1 MENVEKV
8 WTVDMAEING
18 NYYSA
23 DTLKSYVDQFTR
35 ARVFVVG
42 DVIMDEFMWGVVSR
56 ISPEAPVPVVN
67 VNRETRMLG
76 GAANVI
82 RNMASLGAVPV
93 LCGVVGNDRAGDQI
107 VSELRRMGLR
117 VDGVIRERERPT
129 SIKTRV
135 VAHHQQV
142 VRFDRETLR
151 RIEAESVDQL
161 LGFINQ
167 NIDKMDAIVI
177 SDYGKGVISD
187 PLMTGL
193 NRLVRSMAGTP
204 VIISVDPKVGNFQY
218 YQGVDVITPNH
229 YEAGV
234 YCGFEITDEESLM
247 RAGNRMLHD
256 LNCRSVLITQG
267 EEGMTLFEKGGEV
280 THIPTVAK
288 RVFDVTG
295 AGDTV
300 IGTISL
306 GLAAGLDLKSAA
318 ILSNFAAGIVVGEVG
333 TSAVDVAA
341 LKKAI
346 TP

>member
-117 VDGVIRERERPT
+117 VDGVVRERERPT

-234 YCGFEITDEESLM
+234 YCGFEITDEESLL
-247 RAGNRMLHD
+247 RAGTRMLHD

-333 TSAVDVAA
+333 TSAVDAAA

>member
-1 MENVEKV
+1 
-8 WTVDMAEING
+8 MAEING

-23 DTLKSYVDQFTR
+23 DTLKSYVDRFTQ

-42 DVIMDEFMWGVVSR
+42 DIIMDEFLWGDVSR

-82 RNMASLGAVPV
+82 RNMASLGARPV
-93 LCGVVGNDRAGDQI
+93 LCGVVGSDSAGEEI
-107 VSELRRMGLR
+107 LSALHRMRLRT
-117 VDGVIRERERPT
+117 DGVIRERERPT

-135 VAHHQQV
+135 VAHQQQV
-142 VRFDRETLR
+142 VRFDRETLKE
-151 RIEAESVDQL
+151 IEADSADQL
-161 LGFINQ
+161 LDFIKQ
-167 NIDKMDAIVI
+167 NMEEMDAVVI

-187 PLMTGL
+187 PMMTGL
-193 NRLVRSMAGTP
+193 NRLVRSVPGKS
-204 VIISVDPKVGNFQY
+204 VIISVDPKIGNFEY

-229 YEAGV
+229 HEAGV
-234 YCGFEITDEESLM
+234 YCGFAITDEASLM
-247 RAGNRMLHD
+247 RAGTRMLST

-267 EEGMTLFEKGGEV
+267 REGMTLFEQGGEV

-306 GLAAGLDLKSAA
+306 GLATGLDLKSAA

-333 TSAVDVAA
+333 TSAVDVGG

-346 TP
+346 TQ

>member
-1 MENVEKV
+1 
-8 WTVDMAEING
+8 MAEING

-117 VDGVIRERERPT
+117 VDGVVRERERPT

-193 NRLVRSMAGTP
+193 NRLVRSKAGTP

-234 YCGFEITDEESLM
+234 YCGFEITDEESLL
-247 RAGNRMLHD
+247 RAGTRMLHD

-333 TSAVDVAA
+333 TSAVDAAA

>member
-1 MENVEKV
+1 
-8 WTVDMAEING
+8 MAEING

-23 DTLKSYVDQFTR
+23 DTLKSYVDRFTQ

-42 DVIMDEFMWGVVSR
+42 DIIMDEFLWGDVSR

-82 RNMASLGAVPV
+82 RNMASLGARPV
-93 LCGVVGNDRAGDQI
+93 LCGVVGSDSAGEEI
-107 VSELRRMGLR
+107 LSALHRMRLRT
-117 VDGVIRERERPT
+117 DGVIRERERPT

-135 VAHHQQV
+135 VAHQQQV
-142 VRFDRETLR
+142 VRFDRETLKE
-151 RIEAESVDQL
+151 IEADSADQL
-161 LGFINQ
+161 LDFIKQ
-167 NIDKMDAIVI
+167 NMEEMDAVVI

-187 PLMTGL
+187 PMMTGL
-193 NRLVRSMAGTP
+193 NRLVRSVPGKS
-204 VIISVDPKVGNFQY
+204 VIISVDPKIGNFEY

-229 YEAGV
+229 HEAGV
-234 YCGFEITDEESLM
+234 YCGFAITDEASLM
-247 RAGNRMLHD
+247 RAGTRMLST

-267 EEGMTLFEKGGEV
+267 REGMTLFEQGGEV

-306 GLAAGLDLKSAA
+306 GLATGLDLKSAA

-333 TSAVDVAA
+333 TSAVDVGG
-341 LKKAI
+341 LKKAV
-346 TP
+346 TQ

>member
-117 VDGVIRERERPT
+117 VDGVVRERERPT

-234 YCGFEITDEESLM
+234 YCGFEITDEESLL
-247 RAGNRMLHD
+247 RAGTRMLHD

-280 THIPTVAK
+280 THVPTVAK

-333 TSAVDVAA
+333 TSAVDAAA

>member
-23 DTLKSYVDQFTR
+23 DTLKSYVDRFTR

-117 VDGVIRERERPT
+117 VDGVVRERERPT

-229 YEAGV
+229 CEAGV
-234 YCGFEITDEESLM
+234 YCGFEITDQESLL
-247 RAGNRMLHD
+247 RAGTRMLHD

>member
-1 MENVEKV
+1 
-8 WTVDMAEING
+8 MAEING

-23 DTLKSYVDQFTR
+23 DTLKSYVDRFTQ

-42 DVIMDEFMWGVVSR
+42 DIIMDEFLWGDVSR

-82 RNMASLGAVPV
+82 RNMASLGARPV
-93 LCGVVGNDRAGDQI
+93 LCGVVGSDSAGEEI
-107 VSELRRMGLR
+107 LSALHRMRLRT
-117 VDGVIRERERPT
+117 DGVIRERERPT

-135 VAHHQQV
+135 VAHQQQV
-142 VRFDRETLR
+142 VRFDRETLKE
-151 RIEAESVDQL
+151 IEADSADQL
-161 LGFINQ
+161 LEFIKQ
-167 NIDKMDAIVI
+167 NMEEMDAVVI

-187 PLMTGL
+187 PMMTGL
-193 NRLVRSMAGTP
+193 NRLVRSVPGKS
-204 VIISVDPKVGNFQY
+204 VIISVDPKIGNFEY

-229 YEAGV
+229 HEAGV
-234 YCGFEITDEESLM
+234 YCGFAITDEASLM
-247 RAGNRMLHD
+247 RAGTRMLST

-267 EEGMTLFEKGGEV
+267 REGMTLFEQGGEV

-306 GLAAGLDLKSAA
+306 GLATGLDLKSAA

-333 TSAVDVAA
+333 TSAVDVGG
-341 LKKAI
+341 LKKAV
-346 TP
+346 TQ

>member
-1 MENVEKV
+1 
-8 WTVDMAEING
+8 MAEING

-23 DTLKSYVDQFTR
+23 DTLKSYVDRFTQ

-42 DVIMDEFMWGVVSR
+42 DIIMDEFLWGDVSR

-82 RNMASLGAVPV
+82 RNMASLGARPV
-93 LCGVVGNDRAGDQI
+93 LCGVVGSDSAGEEI
-107 VSELRRMGLR
+107 LSALHRMRLRT
-117 VDGVIRERERPT
+117 DGVIRERERPT

-135 VAHHQQV
+135 VAHQQQV
-142 VRFDRETLR
+142 VRFDRETLKE
-151 RIEAESVDQL
+151 IEADSADQL
-161 LGFINQ
+161 LEFIKQ
-167 NIDKMDAIVI
+167 NMEEMDAVVI

-187 PLMTGL
+187 PMMTGL
-193 NRLVRSMAGTP
+193 NRLVRSVPGKS
-204 VIISVDPKVGNFQY
+204 VIISVDPKIGNFEY

-229 YEAGV
+229 HEAGV
-234 YCGFEITDEESLM
+234 YCGFAITDEASLM
-247 RAGNRMLHD
+247 RAGTRMLST

-267 EEGMTLFEKGGEV
+267 REGMTLFEQGGEV

-306 GLAAGLDLKSAA
+306 GLATGLDLKSAA

-333 TSAVDVAA
+333 TSAVDVGG

-346 TP
+346 TQ